1 MERATPRMA
10 LVSASP
16 SGPGGV
22 PTQTKTTSEE
32 SMASW
37 KSSVKR
43 RLPLVTPAVIRGSSP
58 GSWKGAT
65 PEVSCWS
72 LAASDSTPITSWPTW
87 ARQAATTEPT

>member
-22 PTQTKTTSEE
+22 PTQTKTMSEL

-37 KSSVKR
+37 KSLVNR
-43 RLPLVTPAVIRGSSP
+43 RLPSVNP
-58 GSWKGAT
+58 
-65 PEVSCWS
+65 PEMS
-72 LAASDSTPITSWPTW
+72 
-87 ARQAATTEPT
+87 